1 MKVGDSVLHASFG
14 AGIVVGL
21 RMGGQE
27 VIVQFGGRLRMVCL
41 PRELRMTAAPPSGDT
56 APNIKSRVEESKP
69 VPRLRKAGG
78 VDPLVGVIRNRTR
91 REVGDNGQAVVVD
104 AADRFRSK
112 QAVEALRFGVV
123 PASLVDELTV
133 GLSSERT
140 RIRTALQDAQSEG
153 GEALAVVGDYGAG
166 KSHVLEWTVAEA
178 LRRKYL
184 VAVASLDLHEVP
196 PNEPRR
202 IYNSLINSIKYPDR
216 SDHGSLA
223 PLFDQLVSS
232 KAIATIIKKMQ
243 RNYVSCPLYRA
254 LGAYWRKHEQGNA
267 WAKDEILRWIASDR
281 VMPRDILLATDRMA
295 TTPLRTFSTVA
306 DLYCYLLSG
315 ISWLAQQA
323 GYSGLVVLLDE
334 SEHYSP
340 LSASQRLR
348 ADAFFHG
355 MVYSALGARQSKI
368 PGCARIHGPR
378 CYLTHGGHEPFPF
391 RFESKT
397 GLAFL
402 FAVTPSLGSDIM
414 GSWLDHDRVLSLEQT
429 LSLDD
434 VVDLITRIHTM
445 HSRAYECARR
455 VSIAEVLFE
464 LLRAY
469 ENGRVSLRSLI
480 KHVTNTCDLLRAYP
494 DLNPQSLQSEVKRAF
509 A

>member
-1 MKVGDSVLHASFG
+1 MRVGDSVLHATFG
-14 AGIVVGL
+14 AGIVEGL

-41 PRELRMTAAPPSGDT
+41 PRELRMTAAPRSGDA
-56 APNIKSRVEESKP
+56 APNIKPTVEESKP

-78 VDPLVGVIRNRTR
+78 VDPLVGVIRKRTMSVA
-91 REVGDNGQAVVVD
+91 ESTGQAVVVE
-104 AADRFRSK
+104 ARDRFKSK

-133 GLSSERT
+133 GLSFERSL
-140 RIRTALQDAQSEG
+140 IRTALQDAQRKG

-166 KSHVLEWTVAEA
+166 KSHLLEWTVAEA
-178 LRRKYL
+178 LRRNFL
-184 VAVASLDLHEVP
+184 VATASLDLHEVP

-202 IYNSLINSIKYPDR
+202 IYNALINSIRYPDR

-223 PLFDQLVSS
+223 PLFDQLVAS
-232 KAIATIIKKMQ
+232 KDIADIVKKI
-243 RNYVSCPLYRA
+243 RREDVTCPLYCA
-254 LGAYWRKHEQGNA
+254 LGAYWRRQEQGNP
-267 WAKDEILRWIASDR
+267 WAKEEILRWIASDR
-281 VMPRDILLATDRMA
+281 VMPDDIRRATDGLAVR
-295 TTPLRTFSTVA
+295 PLRTFSTVA

-315 ISWLAQQA
+315 MSWLAQQA

-334 SEHYSP
+334 SEHYSL
-340 LSASQRLR
+340 LSTTQRLR

-355 MVYSALGARQSKI
+355 MVYSALGGRQTKI
-368 PGCARIHGPR
+368 PGCARVHGPR
-378 CYLTHGGHEPFPF
+378 CYLAHGGHEPFPF

-397 GLAFL
+397 GLAFF

-414 GSWLDHDRVLSLEQT
+414 GSWLDRDRVLSLDQV

-445 HSRAYECARR
+445 HAQAYECARR